1 MIIAGASFTGLAA
14 ANALETDLG
23 ILYHMGNSL
32 YWVPRPQSSSAALK
46 GRLPGME
53 VCSIMVYLETLPVF
67 NLIPFLV

>member
-1 MIIAGASFTGLAA
+1 
-14 ANALETDLG
+14 
-23 ILYHMGNSL
+23 MGSSL